1 MFRVIAYE
9 LVKTFLKKRTYLGF
23 LIILL
28 IVPLIEVA
36 MKIEGGRIVQVWTR
50 GLQQDFFF
58 VGNLF
63 NGWIVSYQLMN
74 SLWIHIPILISFVAG
89 DMLAGEATAGTYR
102 LILTRPV
109 SRTGIFAAKYAATL
123 IYTVLFVAFLAFLSI
138 GLGIALLGTG
148 QLLVPSDGLLILPA
162 DDIAWRFIVAYILAF
177 WSMITIASLA
187 FFFSSF
193 VENAIGPIIAT
204 MGTLIVLTIIVFI
217 PLEFFEPLRP
227 YLFAQYMNLWQ
238 EAFAHP
244 FTLASLRQGVL
255 VQGVTSLVAV
265 LGAWVIFQ
273 RKDILS

>member
-1 MFRVIAYE
+1 MIRLVTYE

-36 MKIEGGRIVQVWTR
+36 MKIEGEGMVRMWTR

-63 NGWIVSYQLMN
+63 NGWIVAYALMN

-89 DMLAGEATAGTYR
+89 DMLAGEATSGTYR

-109 SRTGIFAAKYAATL
+109 SRTGIFLSKYVATL
-123 IYTVLFVAFLAFLSI
+123 LYTLLFVCFLALLSI

-148 QLLVPSDGLLILPA
+148 QLLVPLEGLLILPA
-162 DDIAWRFIVAYILAF
+162 DDIAWRFFVAYILAF
-177 WSMITIASLA
+177 WSMTTIASIA

-204 MGTLIVLTIIVFI
+204 MGTLIIFTIIVFI
-217 PLEFFEPLRP
+217 QLEFFDPIRP

-238 EAFAHP
+238 NAFTHP
-244 FTLASLRQGVL
+244 FSLESLQDGVL
-255 VQGVTSLVAV
+255 VQGLTSIVSV
-265 LGAWVIFQ
+265 LGAWVIFV

>member
-1 MFRVIAYE
+1 VIRLVTYE

-36 MKIEGGRIVQVWTR
+36 MKIEGEGMVRMWTR

-63 NGWIVSYQLMN
+63 NGWIVAYALMN

-89 DMLAGEATAGTYR
+89 DMLAGEATSGTYR

-109 SRTGIFAAKYAATL
+109 SRTGIFLSKYVATL
-123 IYTVLFVAFLAFLSI
+123 LYTLLFVCFLALLSI

-148 QLLVPSDGLLILPA
+148 QLLVPLEGLLILPA
-162 DDIAWRFIVAYILAF
+162 DDIAWRFFVAYILAF
-177 WSMITIASLA
+177 WSMTTIASIA

-204 MGTLIVLTIIVFI
+204 MGTLIIFTIIVFI
-217 PLEFFEPLRP
+217 QLEFFDPIRP

-238 EAFAHP
+238 NAFTHP
-244 FTLASLRQGVL
+244 FSLESLQDGVL
-255 VQGVTSLVAV
+255 VQGLTSIVSV
-265 LGAWVIFQ
+265 LGAWVIFV

>member
-1 MFRVIAYE
+1 
-9 LVKTFLKKRTYLGF
+9 LKKRTYLGF

-36 MKIEGGRIVQVWTR
+36 MKIEGEGMVRMWTR

-63 NGWIVSYQLMN
+63 NGWIVAYALMN

-89 DMLAGEATAGTYR
+89 DMLAGEATSGTYR

-109 SRTGIFAAKYAATL
+109 SRTGIFLSKYVATL
-123 IYTVLFVAFLAFLSI
+123 LYTLLFVCFLALLSI

-148 QLLVPSDGLLILPA
+148 QLLVPLEGLLILPA
-162 DDIAWRFIVAYILAF
+162 DDIAWRFFVAYILAF
-177 WSMITIASLA
+177 WSMTTIASIA

-204 MGTLIVLTIIVFI
+204 MGTLIIFTIIVFI
-217 PLEFFEPLRP
+217 QLEFFDPIRP

-238 EAFAHP
+238 NAFTHP
-244 FTLASLRQGVL
+244 FSLESLQDGVL
-255 VQGVTSLVAV
+255 VQGLTSIVSV
-265 LGAWVIFQ
+265 LGAWVIFV

>member
-1 MFRVIAYE
+1 VIRLVHYE
-9 LVKTFLKKRTYLGF
+9 LLKTFLKKRTYLGF
-23 LIILL
+23 LIILV

-50 GLQQDFFF
+50 SLQQDFFF

-63 NGWIVSYQLMN
+63 NGWLVAYQLMN
-74 SLWIHIPILISFVAG
+74 SLWIHVPILISFVAG

-109 SRTGIFAAKYAATL
+109 SRTGILFSKYVATL
-123 IYTVLFVAFLAFLSI
+123 LYTLLFVCFLAVLSV

-148 QLLVPSDGLLILPA
+148 ELLVVGQALLVLPA
-162 DDIAWRFIVAYILAF
+162 NDVAWRFIVAYILAF
-177 WSMITIASLA
+177 WSMTTIASVA

-204 MGTLIVLTIIVFI
+204 MGTLIILSIIVFI
-217 PLEFFEPLRP
+217 QLDFFEPVRP

-238 EAFAHP
+238 NAFAHP
-244 FTLASLRQGVL
+244 FELESLGRGVL
-255 VQGVTSLVAV
+255 VQGITSAVSV
-265 LGAWVIFQ
+265 LGAWLIFT
-273 RKDILS
+273 RKDVLS